1 MEGQLPASQGNS
13 VKNSPVVEK
22 LKQLCEDVETI
33 KAERTVIESEI
44 KNTNPNMR
52 QVFLNANAKGS
63 FSEAEMSTATLDGAF
78 KSLIDQVS
86 SFQNLREIIV
96 FYLKNCDFN
105 HKSQSDSLS
114 YKSTDSFSESSKQKS
129 ESSSSLVSA
138 VSGFSKFSSIVFL
151 RIKISTAIS

>member
-33 KAERTVIESEI
+33 KAERSVIESEI

-78 KSLIDQVS
+78 MSLIDQVS

-96 FYLKNCDFN
+96 Y
-105 HKSQSDSLS
+105 
-114 YKSTDSFSESSKQKS
+114 
-129 ESSSSLVSA
+129 
-138 VSGFSKFSSIVFL
+138 FL
-151 RIKISTAIS
+151 FKKL

>member
-86 SFQNLREIIV
+86 SFRQIDIIWIVFISITVHNPIHFHINQLTHFLSLQSKSQNLPQVWCQR
-96 FYLKNCDFN
+96 C
-105 HKSQSDSLS
+105 Q
-114 YKSTDSFSESSKQKS
+114 
-129 ESSSSLVSA
+129 
-138 VSGFSKFSSIVFL
+138 VFL
-151 RIKISTAIS
+151 NFHP

>member
-1 MEGQLPASQGNS
+1 MPASQGNS

-33 KAERTVIESEI
+33 KAERSVIESEI

-86 SFQNLREIIV
+86 LIQNLRENIV
-96 FYLKNCDFN
+96 IVWLVLLYLETGNFN
-105 HKSQSDSLS
+105 YNSQSDSLS
-114 YKSTDSFSESSKQKS
+114 YKSTDSFSESSKLKS
-129 ESSSSLVSA
+129 ESASNLVSSFSSLC
-138 VSGFSKFSSIVFL
+138 GKTFNFNKVFA
-151 RIKISTAIS
+151 AIS